1 MQAKD
6 TEFRKIADIKN
17 NVGDGLYPIRENTS
31 HKETET
37 VLQPLQDAYIKNLAI
52 LKGMDNLSK
61 QDKWGE
67 IST

>member
-6 TEFRKIADIKN
+6 TELRKIADIKN
-17 NVGDGLYPIRENTS
+17 NVGDGLCPIREKTS

-37 VLQPLQDAYIKNLAI
+37 VLEPLQDAYIKNSAI